1 MSEYALYKG
10 ESMLTMGTL
19 KEIADEMGVKK
30 DTITYYGTP
39 TYAKRGGKGEN
50 RRILIKLED

>member
-1 MSEYALYKG
+1 MNEYALYKG
-10 ESMLTMGTL
+10 ESILTMGTL

-39 TYAKRGGKGEN
+39 TYAKRGKGVN

>member
-30 DTITYYGTP
+30 DTITYYGTH
-39 TYAKRGGKGEN
+39 TYTKRGKGEN